1 MIFKDLGWVEGDRM
15 LSSEKVLP
23 FEMSLMRVVE
33 GREPRMRICCFRE
46 TIDVGFVIWRGNF
59 VPLRVMVTETVI
71 KLGVGLC

>member
-1 MIFKDLGWVEGDRM
+1 LGWVEGDRM